1 MRLVNY
7 AIVCIMLSGMAFFGQ
22 QTPPPTPNDTLKS
35 VRLLPDNKV
44 QFSIYAPEASQV
56 TCIVPGDIPAAGFF
70 KPMEKSADGVWKV
83 TIQPVMPG
91 AFRYQFNVDGVATLD
106 PLNTETS
113 ESSANV
119 VSLFYEPGETFM
131 DTREVPHGAV
141 AEVTYYSN
149 SLKKFRRMHIYTPPG
164 YEQGKGK
171 YPVFYLLHGGGD
183 SDDSWSTVGRA
194 GFIFDNLLSEGK
206 MKPMVVVMPNG
217 HVNPWRWGQP
227 LGEDQR
233 DLFIEDFLNDI
244 MPYIENHYRTKAGK
258 QNRAL
263 AGLSMGGGQTLN
275 MVERFSYVGV
285 FSSGIFGIVPM
296 PGMEVQS
303 PTWEELNQEKL
314 KDPQLKKEVKL
325 IWFATGREDF
335 LIETSRATVD
345 LIRKYGFDVQFKE
358 TDGGHTWINWRQYLN
373 EFAPLLFQ

>member
-1 MRLVNY
+1 MNSFSRVFL
-7 AIVCIMLSGMAFFGQ
+7 CIMLSGMVVFGQ
-22 QTPPPTPNDTLKS
+22 WSPPPTPNDTLKS

-119 VSLFYEPGETFM
+119 VSLFYVPGEAFM

-164 YEQGKGK
+164 YEQGKEK

-194 GFIFDNLLSEGK
+194 GFIFDNLLSERK
-206 MKPMVVVMPNG
+206 MKPMMVVMPNG
-217 HVNPWRWGQP
+217 HTNPWRWGQP

-233 DLFIEDFLNDI
+233 DLFIEEFLNDI
-244 MPYIENHYRTKAGK
+244 MPYIEKHYRIKAGK

-275 MVERFSYVGV
+275 VVERFSYIGV
-285 FSSGIFGIVPM
+285 FSSGIFGLVPM
-296 PGMEVQS
+296 PGREVQS
-303 PTWEELNQEKL
+303 PSWEELNQEKL

-345 LIRKYGFDVQFKE
+345 LIRKYEFDVQFKE